1 MTRKTTLICSDT
13 GKSRVCLS
21 LVMAGII
28 ATAQLAAV
36 AVEIALR

>member
-1 MTRKTTLICSDT
+1 MVRNTTLICSDT
-13 GKSRVCLS
+13 GKPRVCLS

-28 ATAQLAAV
+28 VTARIAAI